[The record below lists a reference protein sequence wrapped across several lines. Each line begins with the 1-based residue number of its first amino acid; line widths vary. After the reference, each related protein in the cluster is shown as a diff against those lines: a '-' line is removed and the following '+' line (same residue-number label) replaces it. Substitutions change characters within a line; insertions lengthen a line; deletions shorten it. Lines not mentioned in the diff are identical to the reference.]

1 MHNEVCK
8 NKKALIYGRTAVKN
22 KAKLKKGEITMKKIF
37 SVFLALTMVL
47 SLAACGA
54 TKDTEESTTNSSE
67 STSVKFALGT
77 ALTKETDLKN
87 DDDVV
92 MVKEKYEY
100 PQLQLQHEDGS
111 VCDDNDND
119 HSSELAICKAFN
131 DKMQQEATEFDS
143 TSQESLETA
152 KTQYADLDDEGK
164 ASWTNYSQEITI
176 ESSYQTNGLLSV
188 LLSGYEYTGG
198 AHPFSYTKSWNFDL
212 TTGEFIT
219 YDSLTDNDNPL
230 GYNLSTAITSV
241 ISDKIYADDLDEQYF
256 EDYQETLDD
265 LASNATIYFT
275 KDGMVATFDAY
286 VLGAYALGAQTF
298 TVPYEHFYY
307 ALSEHNQSLLDVSN
321 DKIVISDYYA
331 AQIMWAWFNM
341 SMPPIDGN
349 AAEVTSDDGNTL
361 YRVSLGN
368 ITSVEGVKELLC
380 KHVSEELA
388 TQWMS
393 EGKFVDVDGTL
404 YCTAGERGS
413 DITIGDIDYK
423 VEFSG
428 NSGNLT
434 QTVHYLEF
442 AEDTNESKDSGKT
455 EDFVYPFTLSDGH
468 AIFSA
473 FPCPF

>member
-1 MHNEVCK
+1 MRFAK
-8 NKKALIYGRTAVKN
+8 IKKALIYGHIAVK
-22 KAKLKKGEITMKKIF
+22 KQGRAKKGEITMKKIF

-87 DDDVV
+87 DDGVV
-92 MVKEKYEY
+92 MLKEKYEL
-100 PQLQLQHEDGS
+100 PQLELQYEDGS
-111 VCDDNDND
+111 VCTDDA
-119 HSSELAICKAFN
+119 HSEELAVCKTFN
-131 DKMQQEATEFDS
+131 DKIAQEATEFDS
-143 TSQESLETA
+143 TSEESLEVA
-152 KTQYADLDDEGK
+152 KTQYADLDDESK
-164 ASWTNYSQEITI
+164 STWTNYSQEITI
-176 ESSYQTNGLLSV
+176 ESTYQTDGLLSV

-219 YDSLTDNDNPL
+219 YDNLTNNDNPL
-230 GYNLSTAITSV
+230 GYNLSTAIVSV
-241 ISDKIYADDLDEQYF
+241 ISDKIYEDDLDEQYF
-256 EDYQETLDD
+256 EDFQETLDD
-265 LASNATIYFT
+265 LSTNATIYFS
-275 KDGMVATFDAY
+275 KDGLVATFDAY

-298 TVPYEHFYY
+298 TVPYENFYY
-307 ALSEHNQSLLDVSN
+307 ALSEHNQSLLDVSSES
-321 DKIVISDYYA
+321 IVISDYYA
-331 AQIMWAWFNM
+331 TQLLWAWFNM
-341 SMPPIDGN
+341 SLPPIDSS
-349 AAEVTSDDGNTL
+349 AEEVTSDDGTVL

-368 ITSVEGVKELLC
+368 ITSVAGVKELLC

-388 TQWMS
+388 EQWMS
-393 EGKFVDVDGTL
+393 EGKFVDVDGAL
-404 YCTAGERGS
+404 YCTYGERGS

-442 AEDTNESKDSGKT
+442 AEDTNEAKDSGKT